1 MRKTIALA
9 LLPVA
14 VALAACDGVGQAL
27 TSHTDVLARAAG
39 HELTVD
45 RAASLVAPH
54 AAIPAQPEVVDA
66 VASLWV
72 DYTLLATAA
81 AQDTTLANVNL
92 DLLLRPYIEQEVV
105 WKLRESVISVDTA
118 ITEEELRALFDQEQP
133 GLQVRARHILLSLP
147 PDAPAATRD
156 SVTRLAESLQQRAA
170 AGEDFAELAR
180 QYSADGSAAQGGDL
194 GLFGRN
200 QMVQPFEE
208 AAFALQPGEIS
219 DVVQTPFGLHI
230 IKVEERQTASFDE
243 MRETFRQS
251 ASQLKVQQAEEKYIT
266 DLTEPRNIQVQDG
279 AVENAK
285 EMARNPGM
293 SLSGRAA
300 DRALVRYEGG
310 SLSAA
315 EFLDVMRAWTPQ
327 NRGSLSQAEEEQ
339 VEQVLEGLSRNE
351 ILIEEAREQNLG
363 MSEVEQDSLRQAA
376 QLQLKRAA
384 IEAGLIGIQPQ
395 DGETMNQAIERK
407 VNASIE
413 AILKG
418 EQNVVPLG
426 PLSFSLRQQFGG
438 EVFSRAFDETVARIA
453 ALRPAQTP
461 PGVPG
466 IPQPGGTEQP
476 VNPGGVQ
483 PPAGGAAPPPTTT
496 GQ

>member
-1 MRKTIALA
+1 MRKSFALA
-9 LLPVA
+9 LLPAV
-14 VALAACDGVGQAL
+14 VALGGCDGVGQAL

-45 RAASLVAPH
+45 RAASLIAPQ
-54 AAIPAQPEVVDA
+54 AAIPAQPEVVEA

-81 AQDTTLANVNL
+81 NQDSTLANVNL

-105 WKLRESVISVDTA
+105 WKLREAVISVDTA
-118 ITEEELRALFDQEQP
+118 ISEDELRQLFEQEQP
-133 GLQVRARHILLSLP
+133 GLQVRARHILLSLS
-147 PDAPAATRD
+147 PDAPQQVRD
-156 SVTRLAESLQQRAA
+156 SVTRLAQDLQRRAA
-170 AGEDFAELAR
+170 GGEDFAALAR
-180 QYSADGSAAQGGDL
+180 QYSADGSAPQGGDL
-194 GLFGRN
+194 GFFGRG

-208 AAFALQPGEIS
+208 AAFALEPGQVS

-230 IKVEERQTASFDE
+230 IKVEERQTASFEE
-243 MRETFRQS
+243 MRDSFRAS

-266 DLTEPRNIQVQDG
+266 DLTEPRNIQVQPG

-285 EMARNPGM
+285 EMARNPAM

-300 DRALVRYEGG
+300 DRALVRYDGG
-310 SLSAA
+310 ALTAA
-315 EFLDVMRAWTPQ
+315 EFLDVMRGWNPQ
-327 NRGSLSQAEEEQ
+327 NRGGLAQATDEQ
-339 VEQVLEGLSRNE
+339 IEQVLEGLSRNE
-351 ILIEEAREQNLG
+351 ILIEEARRQNLD
-363 MSEVEQDSLRQAA
+363 MSAAEQDSLRLAA
-376 QLQLKRAA
+376 RMQLKRAA
-384 IEAGLIGIQPQ
+384 QEAGLVGIQPQ

-407 VNASIE
+407 VNTSME

-438 EVFSRAFDETVARIA
+438 EVFNRAIDETVSRVMAM
-453 ALRPAQTP
+453 RPPQAPQGL
-461 PGVPG
+461 PGVPQ
-466 IPQPGGTEQP
+466 PNPGGTTP
-476 VNPGGVQ
+476 
-483 PPAGGAAPPPTTT
+483 PPATTT

>member
-9 LLPVA
+9 LLP
-14 VALAACDGVGQAL
+14 LAAALFGCDGVGQAL
-27 TSHTDVLARAAG
+27 SSHTDALARAAG

-45 RAASLVAPH
+45 RAAALVAPH

-66 VASLWV
+66 IATLWV

-81 AQDTTLANVNL
+81 SQDTTLANVNL

-118 ITEEELRALFDQEQP
+118 ITEEELRTLFDQEQP
-133 GLQVRARHILLSLP
+133 GLQVRARHILLALP
-147 PDAPAATRD
+147 ADAAPAVRD
-156 SVTRLAESLQQRAA
+156 SVTQLAESLQTRAA
-170 AGEDFAELAR
+170 GGEDFAELAR
-180 QYSADGSAAQGGDL
+180 QYSSDGSAAQGGDL
-194 GLFGRN
+194 GFFGRN
-200 QMVQPFEE
+200 QMVEPFEQ
-208 AAFALQPGEIS
+208 AAFALQPGEVS
-219 DVVQTPFGLHI
+219 DIVQTPFGLHI

-266 DLTEPRNIQVQDG
+266 DLTEPRNIEVQDG
-279 AVENAK
+279 AVLNAK

-300 DRALVRYEGG
+300 DRSLVRYEGG
-310 SLSAA
+310 ALAA
-315 EFLDVMRAWTPQ
+315 SEFLDVMRAWSAQ
-327 NRGSLSQAEEEQ
+327 NRAALSSADDEQ

-351 ILIEEAREQNLG
+351 ILIEEARKRNLG
-363 MSEVEQDSLRQAA
+363 MSETEQDSLREAA
-376 QLQLKRAA
+376 QVQLKRAA
-384 IEAGLIGIQPQ
+384 LEAGLIGIQPQ

-407 VNASIE
+407 VNTSIE

-438 EVFSRAFDETVARIA
+438 EVFSRAFDETVTRIV
-453 ALRPAQTP
+453 ALRPEAPQGP
-461 PGVPG
+461 PGMPMPG
-466 IPQPGGTEQP
+466 T
-476 VNPGGVQ
+476 GGVQ
-483 PPAGGAAPPPTTT
+483 PPPVGGAPPPTTT
-496 GQ
+496 TTGQ